1 MKDKLAEE
9 ILNDTTYAGA
19 YDNIE
24 RDELIK
30 AMQAYHNAKMKEV
43 TDDDIKKWALY
54 DREYLIDYEVTT
66 SSELNQRLK
75 GREEGARDMRDGE
88 IKHIEK

>member
-30 AMQAYHNAKMKEV
+30 AMQAYHEDKLKEV
-43 TDDDIKKWALY
+43 TDEDIEEYASAIVSPESKKDFERGEWY
-54 DREYLIDYEVTT
+54 G
-66 SSELNQRLK
+66 LK
-75 GREEGARDMRDGE
+75 YGAIAMRDGE
-88 IKHIEK
+88 IKHNQR